1 MTLSPESNNAVL
13 LSWRSRIR
21 EPYIV
26 INSALALIILM
37 VFGYSL
43 IFSPDR
49 NEYPVVC
56 VHEKLTGVPCPSCGL
71 SHSFSL
77 ILRGRI
83 AEAYNWNIYGM
94 RIFIFF
100 ASQLFMRIV
109 FSSVS
114 MRQPYLEKHLVLYD
128 ITASLILFMICFMP
142 FLKGILKYL

>member
-1 MTLSPESNNAVL
+1 MTLSPESDSAVL
-13 LSWRSRIR
+13 LSWRGRIR

-26 INSALALIILM
+26 INAAFALIILM

-77 ILRGRI
+77 IMRGRI
-83 AEAYNWNIYGM
+83 AEAYDWNIYGM

-100 ASQLFMRIV
+100 TSQLFMRIV

-114 MRQPYLEKHLVLYD
+114 LRQPYLEKQLVLYD
-128 ITASLILFMICFMP
+128 ITASFMLFIICFMP

>member
-83 AEAYNWNIYGM
+83 AEAYDWNIYGM